1 MEETMGVVK
10 DRLLDDDARP
20 SVISDCVQL
29 IDAEVASKRGIG
41 GVMIKGGYK
50 AFKKFKP
57 SIVKDAVEALLESFT
72 EVLDGVYEEYLS
84 EGAKTSFDSW
94 ATRRKSSVAG
104 SLLGITDT
112 IIDGTD
118 KVAVRKMYG
127 GMRKIAKK
135 NVEEAVPGIA
145 RLVIKYVD

>member
-10 DRLLDDDARP
+10 DRLLDDNARP

-29 IDAEVASKRGIG
+29 IDAEVASKRGVG

-72 EVLDGVYEEYLS
+72 EVLDGVYEEYVS
-84 EGAKTSFDSW
+84 EGTNTSFDSW
-94 ATRRKSSVAG
+94 ANRRRSSVAD

-112 IIDGTD
+112 IIGGTD

>member
-1 MEETMGVVK
+1 MGVVK
-10 DRLLDDDARP
+10 DRLLDDNARP

-29 IDAEVASKRGIG
+29 IDAEVASKRGVG

-72 EVLDGVYEEYLS
+72 EALDGVYEEYVS
-84 EGAKTSFDSW
+84 EGTNTSFDSW
-94 ATRRKSSVAG
+94 ANRRRSSVAD

-112 IIDGTD
+112 IIGGTD

-127 GMRKIAKK
+127 GMRKIAKN

>member
-1 MEETMGVVK
+1 MGVVK
-10 DRLLDDDARP
+10 DKLLDEGARP
-20 SVISDCVQL
+20 AVISDCVKL
-29 IDAEVASKRGIG
+29 IDTEVASKKGVGGI
-41 GVMIKGGYK
+41 MIRGGYK

-57 SIVKDAVEALLESFT
+57 SIVKDAVEALLENFT
-72 EVLDGVYEEYLS
+72 EILDGVYEEYLS
-84 EGAKTSFDSW
+84 EGTKTSFDSW
-94 ATRRKSSVAG
+94 ANSRKTSVAG

>member
-1 MEETMGVVK
+1 MGVVK
-10 DRLLDDDARP
+10 DRLLDDGARP
-20 SVISDCVQL
+20 AVISDCVLL
-29 IDAEVASKRGIG
+29 IDAEVASKRGVG

-72 EVLDGVYEEYLS
+72 EALDGVYEEYLS

-94 ATRRKSSVAG
+94 ANRRKSSVAG

-118 KVAVRKMYG
+118 KAAVRKMYG

-145 RLVIKYVD
+145 RLVMKYVD